1 MDLREVL
8 RRNWRRAMP
17 VRASRPRGV
26 RGRPRAPDERR
37 ALQQVAYRQAVRAFR
52 TRIVREGARQDRLL
66 SGGHVDVESL
76 ERRASEEG
84 LGEAL
89 WAVRQDAEA
98 LASEGSFDEESR

>member
-1 MDLREVL
+1 
-8 RRNWRRAMP
+8 MP

-26 RGRPRAPDERR
+26 RGRPRAPDGRR

-84 LGEAL
+84 LGRPCGRCGRTQRP
-89 WAVRQDAEA
+89 WPRRGR
-98 LASEGSFDEESR
+98 STKSRG